1 MPLEWGWISQ
11 EASGVSCRVSSSFS
25 SSKRQHGISWETLWR
40 KRALSPMEGRISLLL
55 WSYGGSLRFLSSCAG
70 TLGTHSC
77 FVGEVR
83 SAFLLRGAP
92 RDSYHIAVGMN
103 RASSRVEAGTSG
115 FLSIS
120 DTDLTVSVEFKQ
132 GRQASSCV
140 EALNSAFLL
149 SCE

>member
-1 MPLEWGWISQ
+1 MSCGRKLSMPLEWGRISR

-70 TLGTHSC
+70 TLGTRSC

-92 RDSYHIAVGMN
+92 RDSSHVAVGMN
-103 RASSRVEAGTSG
+103 RASSRVERAPQVSSP
-115 FLSIS
+115 FLTQIS
-120 DTDLTVSVEFKQ
+120 RFLWS
-132 GRQASSCV
+132 
-140 EALNSAFLL
+140 LNRGDRPRLVL
-149 SCE
+149 RH